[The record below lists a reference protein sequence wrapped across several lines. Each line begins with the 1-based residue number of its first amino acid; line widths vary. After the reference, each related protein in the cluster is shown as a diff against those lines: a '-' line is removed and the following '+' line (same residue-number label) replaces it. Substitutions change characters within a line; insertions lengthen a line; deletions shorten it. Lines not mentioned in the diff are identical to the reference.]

1 MRRLW
6 ARSIP
11 PAARIAWAICLAL
24 ALTAVT
30 HPLRA
35 QQRDESFITGSG
47 ARHWREPSAV
57 EETLQLAVHAGL
69 LAAREEVNWAETE
82 QERGKLAV
90 TAETDFY
97 LPEEMRHGIAPLVI
111 LTYGNKFYDGGDK
124 PRSAEA
130 IAAFTRYAEF
140 LARHFLGKVH
150 SYELWNEWSNNVG
163 GGTPGSTDDYVR
175 LLKSVSPA
183 LKAID
188 PHLKLLMD
196 EVVMGRH
203 QEGDFQKLAQLG
215 VLRLGDGISVHPY
228 AALPED
234 SLKSLQDTEA
244 ALRRSNDG
252 APVPLY
258 VTEIGWHTDGRP
270 DGVSLER
277 QAGLASRILLLAR
290 TAPFIKG
297 VWLYNFRNNGWDL
310 KDNEQNYGLLWLDDT
325 PKPAYYAV
333 GDVTAALADA
343 TFVDR
348 LSTVDDQDWVLRF
361 RTSAGQDLWAVWT
374 AKDGV
379 LSRFALETLAT
390 SPSPVELHEAG
401 RPPVTRSWIADPQG
415 HGISRLD
422 VIAGETP
429 ILLRGNLS
437 DVVIH
442 QVGHP
447 ALPSDRR

>member
-6 ARSIP
+6 ARSML
-11 PAARIAWAICLAL
+11 PAAGIAWAICLAL
-24 ALTAVT
+24 ALAAAAP
-30 HPLRA
+30 PLRA

-47 ARHWREPSAV
+47 ARHWRAPSAV
-57 EETLQLAVHAGL
+57 EETLQLAAHAGL

-140 LARHFLGKVH
+140 LARHFLGRVH
-150 SYELWNEWSNNVG
+150 SYELWNEWSNTVG

-188 PHLKLLMD
+188 SHLTLLMD
-196 EVVMGRH
+196 EVVMGHH

-215 VLRLGDGISVHPY
+215 LLRLADGIAVHPY

-234 SLKSLQDTEA
+234 SLNWLQDTEA

-252 APVPLY
+252 ALVPLY

-297 VWLYNFRNNGWDL
+297 VWLYNFRNNGWDM
-310 KDNEQNYGLLWLDDT
+310 KDNEQNYGLLWPDDT

-333 GDVTAALADA
+333 ADVTAALADA

-361 RTSAGQDLWAVWT
+361 RTGAGQDLWALWT

-390 SPSPVELHEAG
+390 SPGPVELHEAG
-401 RPPVTRSWIADPQG
+401 RPPVTRAWIADPQG